1 MGRGDKR
8 TEKGKR
14 ARGSFGNARNK
25 SGLKARAMAAKAGS
39 KKEEA
44 AATAT
49 AENTEASA

>member
-25 SGLKARAMAAKAGS
+25 SGLKARAK
-39 KKEEA
+39 A
-44 AATAT
+44 AATKPKAKEDTPAEATEAT
-49 AENTEASA
+49 A

>member
-25 SGLKARAMAAKAGS
+25 SGLKARAVAAKVS
-39 KKEEA
+39 PKKEDEA
-44 AATAT
+44 TD
-49 AENTEASA
+49 ASE